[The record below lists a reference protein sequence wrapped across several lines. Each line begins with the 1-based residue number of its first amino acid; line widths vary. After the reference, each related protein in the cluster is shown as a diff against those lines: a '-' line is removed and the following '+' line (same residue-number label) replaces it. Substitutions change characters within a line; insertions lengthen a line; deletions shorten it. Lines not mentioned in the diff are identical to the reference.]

1 MKDLNIKP
9 DTLNLMGENL
19 GNSPEHKSKGDDF
32 MKRILAVQGLRS
44 TINKRPHGAEN
55 LL

>member
-19 GNSPEHKSKGDDF
+19 GNSPGHKSNGDDF
-32 MKRILAVQGLRS
+32 MKRILAVQALRS
-44 TINKRPHGAEN
+44 TINKRPHETEK